1 MQGLEFVYEFI
12 GDKIYKSF
20 EIPDLE
26 LASSYAFHSKMFAFN
41 QSLCVSNKNGHAFEC
56 DMKTGKLSR
65 KRSFKFAE
73 AYSFANNTIVW
84 HPFDKVEELKSDGK
98 LKKICDC
105 KQMNWFSFCG
115 GGIAVFHN
123 IPFTIA
129 LVIDMVNMRAF
140 QTTKKFLE
148 QTSIR
153 QSLELGLA
161 GLQIQDSVAIEIC
174 GPLFLV

>member
-1 MQGLEFVYEFI
+1 
-12 GDKIYKSF
+12 
-20 EIPDLE
+20 
-26 LASSYAFHSKMFAFN
+26 
-41 QSLCVSNKNGHAFEC
+41 
-56 DMKTGKLSR
+56 
-65 KRSFKFAE
+65 
-73 AYSFANNTIVW
+73 
-84 HPFDKVEELKSDGK
+84 
-98 LKKICDC
+98 
-105 KQMNWFSFCG
+105 MNWFSFCG

-123 IPFTIA
+123 TPFTIA